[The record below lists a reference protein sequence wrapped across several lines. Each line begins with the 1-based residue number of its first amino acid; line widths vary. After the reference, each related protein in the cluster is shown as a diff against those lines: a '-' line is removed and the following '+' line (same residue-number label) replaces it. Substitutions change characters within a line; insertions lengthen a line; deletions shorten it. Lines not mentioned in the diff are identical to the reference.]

1 MKTPTKTLAITAA
14 AIGLAVTASPAL
26 AGDDTERNTMSVDL
40 AGLDLDTPEGQ
51 AMLDRRI
58 DRAAR
63 EVCQYD
69 RMRTGTRIRS
79 KAAIDCYEK
88 AKASARQQVAAMV
101 EKQRRGG

>member
-1 MKTPTKTLAITAA
+1 MKTLAITAA

-26 AGDDTERNTMSVDL
+26 ADGDTEKNTMNVSL

-51 AMLDRRI
+51 KMLDRRI

-63 EVCQYD
+63 EVCQFD
-69 RMRTGTRIRS
+69 RVRTGTRVRS
-79 KAAIDCYEK
+79 RAAIDCYEK
-88 AKASARQQVAAMV
+88 AKASASRQVAAMI